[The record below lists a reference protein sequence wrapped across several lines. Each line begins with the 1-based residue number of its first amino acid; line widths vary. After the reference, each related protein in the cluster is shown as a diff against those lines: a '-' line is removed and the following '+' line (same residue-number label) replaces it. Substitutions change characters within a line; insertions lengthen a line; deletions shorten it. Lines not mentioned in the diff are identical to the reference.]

1 MPNYIEIEE
10 ALGGQAD
17 VLPDRRTSASSRI
30 LYWDR
35 LY

>member
-17 VLPDRRTSASSRI
+17 VLPDRRTFETGFIRTTLES
-30 LYWDR
+30 
-35 LY
+35 